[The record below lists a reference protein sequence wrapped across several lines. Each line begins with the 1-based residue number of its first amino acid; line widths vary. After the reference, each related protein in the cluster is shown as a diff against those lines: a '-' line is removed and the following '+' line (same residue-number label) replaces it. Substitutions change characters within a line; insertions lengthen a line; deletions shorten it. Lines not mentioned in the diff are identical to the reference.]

1 LPERARTSSQGA
13 GGALLAQVDLSRR
26 SFVALAAAGALGL
39 AALVTARRPALAAAP
54 AHARGTEDDEPPE
67 QVKRVLEARFGKRP
81 IRKGH
86 VQLDIPEDAP
96 DGRVV
101 PLFIETDL
109 PMTPADYV
117 KGVHI
122 IVDHNPDIYL
132 AGFQLTPALGA
143 AAIDTRIKMR
153 RTSYVRAIAETSRG
167 ELWYAATKVFVTL
180 NGCG

>member
-1 LPERARTSSQGA
+1 MRETP
-13 GGALLAQVDLSRR
+13 DISRR
-26 SFVALAAAGALGL
+26 SFFARALAGVAGAAPLL
-39 AALVTARRPALAAAP
+39 ASGRRAAAHTSP
-54 AHARGTEDDEPPE
+54 VAPPQGDDAPPE

-86 VQLDIPEDAP
+86 VQLDIPEEAP

-109 PMTPADYV
+109 PMTPAEYV

-132 AGFQLTPALGA
+132 AGFELTPALGA
-143 AAIDTRIKMR
+143 ASIDTRIKMR

-167 ELWYAATKVFVTL
+167 ELWYAASKVFVTL

>member
-1 LPERARTSSQGA
+1 VRETA
-13 GGALLAQVDLSRR
+13 DISRR
-26 SFVALAAAGALGL
+26 SFFTRALAGVAGVVAILAGDRPATALG
-39 AALVTARRPALAAAP
+39 VPSGP
-54 AHARGTEDDEPPE
+54 PQGDDEPPE

-86 VQLDIPEDAP
+86 VQLDIPEEAP

-109 PMTPADYV
+109 PMTPAEYV

-122 IVDHNPDIYL
+122 VVDHNPDIYL

-143 AAIDTRIKMR
+143 ASIDTRIKMR

-167 ELWYAATKVFVTL
+167 ELWYAASKVFVTL